1 MLSGFWHE
9 KNIIASMVHT
19 CGIIRSNTKRQTHK
33 LCKETPILH
42 ELKCDF
48 STNTLN
54 IYYTYKMKS
63 VSWNIDTICS
73 SFMFQPRRKTNK
85 KLCSKI
91 KKYSFQCRQGNY
103 DSSEYSNVIIPVEIY
118 FTPCFKK
125 QCFILWIKIELEI
138 YFFCLMVSKLRIPL
152 R

>member
-9 KNIIASMVHT
+9 KNIIASMVHA
-19 CGIIRSNTKRQTHK
+19 CGIIKYNTKRQTHK

-63 VSWNIDTICS
+63 VSLIIDKICCL
-73 SFMFQPRRKTNK
+73 FMFQPRRKQLTFIAYFVHQA
-85 KLCSKI
+85 S
-91 KKYSFQCRQGNY
+91 SVENY
-103 DSSEYSNVIIPVEIY
+103 HNF
-118 FTPCFKK
+118 FTPCLKK
-125 QCFILWIKIELEI
+125 QCFVQWIIIELEI
-138 YFFCLMVSKLRIPL
+138 RFVYLMFALCVFLWDKTHYLPQRDTEKCD
-152 R
+152 